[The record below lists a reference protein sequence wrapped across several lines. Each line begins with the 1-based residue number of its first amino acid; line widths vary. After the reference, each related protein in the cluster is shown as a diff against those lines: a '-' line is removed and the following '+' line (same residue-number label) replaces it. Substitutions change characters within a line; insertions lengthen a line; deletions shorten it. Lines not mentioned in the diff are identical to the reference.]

1 MIYISRLR
9 LADGEPV
16 AIENT
21 YFPIKYAFLLNQ
33 RFDDNSL
40 LNVLREN
47 GRAEVVSSEKLI
59 GLYKA
64 AEGEAKLLGVKKGD
78 NLLFVKSTAFD
89 GSDEPLY
96 AGQQIINGENFSLY
110 VYETNKA

>member
-1 MIYISRLR
+1 MLENCLVPADAGCAAQLGIEEGSQVIYISRLR

-64 AEGEAKLLGVKKGD
+64 AEGDICSK
-78 NLLFVKSTAFD
+78 
-89 GSDEPLY
+89 
-96 AGQQIINGENFSLY
+96 
-110 VYETNKA
+110 